1 MVLLGV
7 VVTAVILFTK
17 DQPPYQKAIYKQQSV
32 SEELT
37 SDTAAPI
44 TAANETYVR
53 AWSADTLCSF
63 NGEDGPF
70 PDKDEACGLQELLQ
84 GLCYCILLG
93 TTLVSAGLTVYWR
106 DYGPKVLHWHENA
119 IRNFPLDLKLV
130 GKLVHC
136 SVLLMSM
143 YIGLSI

>member
-1 MVLLGV
+1 MFGRMHWWWLVLGMVLLGV
-7 VVTAVILFTK
+7 VVTAVIIFTK

-63 NGEDGPF
+63 NGEDGPSPHKNEGLRF
-70 PDKDEACGLQELLQ
+70 PEVLYGLFLRFAACYTF
-84 GLCYCILLG
+84 LCGSGCATEG
-93 TTLVSAGLTVYWR
+93 PWSQAFVQARECHRHVPSRHRVSG
-106 DYGPKVLHWHENA
+106 
-119 IRNFPLDLKLV
+119 
-130 GKLVHC
+130 
-136 SVLLMSM
+136 
-143 YIGLSI
+143 